1 MGQNVEVIQSV
12 FNRGELSPRI
22 VGRVDLDAYYN
33 ALKYSEN
40 FIPFPQGA
48 VTKRTGTYYVSAVK
62 DSADETILI
71 PFRFSTTQNYAIE
84 VGDLY
89 MRFYRNRGQ
98 VESSPSVP
106 YELTTPWPSSVLRE
120 LKYVQSYDRLYVFH
134 KDYQPRVIT
143 RTSDTSW
150 TITTLTFIDGPFLP
164 TNTTT
169 TTVASSATTGSVTL
183 TASTAIFTSDYI
195 SRQIRI
201 KSGSTY
207 GWATITGVT
216 IPAST
221 SITGAANNGSGLI
234 RITSATHGLS
244 TGQVVSIS
252 GVTGTAEANGT
263 WTVTVITAN
272 TFDLQGS
279 TFTNAYVSG
288 GTVSATKVLTASAT
302 IGGTLGGTAATSTW
316 AISYFGGVMGWPS
329 VATIYEQRLIMANT
343 ALYPATIFAS
353 STGAFSDSVT
363 MSPSQTSG
371 TVTDSDG
378 FVYTIGDDQVNA
390 IQWLSSGRILMI
402 GTTGA
407 EHSMTGGTSSSY
419 APVTPS
425 NVTIKREAK
434 IGSRQNVRAHRVGN
448 AILYVSGSG
457 LKVREL
463 NYDFGIDSYVSRDVT
478 IFNDHITE
486 SGIID
491 CDFQNEPDPTLW
503 CARDD
508 GKLIGF
514 SYERTQ
520 QVEGWHRH
528 SFGGTDAQVKSVC
541 CIPKPDNDGDD
552 LWLIVSRTINGS
564 TVQTVEYMYDYFNP
578 DLYGKESAFFVDS
591 GATYDGRLDAT
602 LTPSAAS
609 GSSVTFTAGS
619 SVFTAGM
626 VGSQIRYGLSRAL
639 ITGYTS
645 GTVVTCSI
653 SVAFPSTDV
662 IDSGD
667 WSVAVRTITGLSRL
681 EAETVSVCAD
691 GYYAGD
697 ATVSSGSFT
706 LDDFASIIHAGLPY
720 TSELRTLPVEV
731 RSMGTIA
738 GRIRRTNLILF
749 YLTNTIGLSIGNS
762 LNSVIEVVPFGGA
775 NENLNEGPSVYNGVL
790 KREPPI
796 GFDEEG
802 IIKISHGWPTN
813 ITINYIAQ
821 QLTING

>member
-1 MGQNVEVIQSV
+1 MGRPVEVIQSV

-22 VGRVDLDAYYN
+22 IGRVDLDAYYN

-48 VTKRTGTYYVSAVK
+48 ITKRTGTYFVSSVK
-62 DSADETILI
+62 DSADTTMLI
-71 PFRFSTTQNYAIE
+71 PFRFSTVQNYALEI
-84 VGDLY
+84 GDLY
-89 MRFYRNRGQ
+89 IRFYRNRGQ
-98 VESSPSVP
+98 VETSPSVP

-150 TITTLTFIDGPFLP
+150 TISTLTFIDGPFLP
-164 TNTTT
+164 INATTT
-169 TTVASSATTGSVTL
+169 TITPSVTTGSGTL
-183 TASTAIFTSDYI
+183 TASTSIFVAGDVG
-195 SRQIRI
+195 RQVRI
-201 KSGSTY
+201 KNGTNY
-207 GWATITGVT
+207 GWCTITGY
-216 IPAST
+216 T
-221 SITGAANNGSGLI
+221 SGTVVNMTVGGTLAA
-234 RITSATHGLS
+234 T
-244 TGQVVSIS
+244 
-252 GVTGTAEANGT
+252 
-263 WTVTVITAN
+263 TAN
-272 TFDLQGS
+272 T
-279 TFTNAYVSG
+279 
-288 GTVSATKVLTASAT
+288 
-302 IGGTLGGTAATSTW
+302 TW
-316 AISYFGGVMGWPS
+316 AISYFGGSMGWPS

-343 ALYPATIFAS
+343 ASYPATLFAS
-353 STGAFSDSVT
+353 STGAFGDSVT

-425 NVTIKREAK
+425 NVTIKRESK

-448 AILYVSGSG
+448 AILYISRSG

-486 SGIID
+486 SGVID
-491 CDFQNEPDPTLW
+491 CDFQDEPDPTLW
-503 CARDD
+503 CVRND

-528 SFGGTDAQVKSVC
+528 TLGGTNVSVKSVC
-541 CIPKPDNDGDD
+541 CIPKPDKDGDD
-552 LWLIVSRTINGS
+552 LWLIVSRTIGGS
-564 TVQTVEYMYDYFNP
+564 TVQTIEYMYDYFAPELN
-578 DLYGKESAFFVDS
+578 GKESAFFVDS
-591 GATYDGRLDAT
+591 GSTYDGRLDAT
-602 LTPSAAS
+602 LTPSAIS

-626 VGSQIRYGLSRAL
+626 VGSQIRNGLSRAL

-653 SVAFPSTDV
+653 SVSFDSVLPIA
-662 IDSGD
+662 SGD
-667 WSVAVRTITGLSRL
+667 WSVAIKNVTGISRL
-681 EAETVSVCAD
+681 NGETVSVCAD

-697 ATVSSGSFT
+697 KAVSSGGFS
-706 LDDFASIIHAGLPY
+706 LDDFASIVHAGFSY
-720 TSELRTLPVEV
+720 TSELKTLPVEIK
-731 RSMGTIA
+731 SMGTIA
-738 GRIRRTNLILF
+738 GRIRRTNLIFL

-762 LNSVIEVVPFGGA
+762 LNSVIEIVPFGGGS
-775 NENLNEGPSVYNGVL
+775 ENLNDGPSLFNGIL
-790 KREPPI
+790 KREPPAD
-796 GFDEEG
+796 FDEEG
-802 IIKISHGWPTN
+802 IVRIQHGWPTN